1 MFFVTSSQKLK
12 RTYYQKSVV
21 MFSLTT
27 NNTETIMNVGDNEE
41 YESLELLDLEKE
53 GLRKVSGTSGSGRG
67 GSGSSRGRRASIFS
81 AFSNFRMNHRP
92 SCFSR
97 LSEISPSFSM
107 VSFYEL
113 NYRKLFLGILSVIIV
128 SVIFIYFFVIFF
140 PNSYFANF
148 PGREKFN
155 HI

>member
-1 MFFVTSSQKLK
+1 
-12 RTYYQKSVV
+12 

-27 NNTETIMNVGDNEE
+27 NNTETIVDVTENA
-41 YESLELLDLEKE
+41 ESLELMDLENNE
-53 GLRKVSGTSGSGRG
+53 GPRKVSGASGSGRG
-67 GSGSSRGRRASIFS
+67 GSGYSGSSRGRRASIFS

-113 NYRKLFLGILSVIIV
+113 NYRKLFFGIMGVIIV
-128 SVIFIYFFVIFF
+128 SVIFIYFFVVFF
-140 PNSYFANF
+140 PNSYIAKF
-148 PGREKFN
+148 PGRDKFN
-155 HI
+155 YFRR